1 MHMMFGVETSD
12 KTKFGK
18 TNSPQFERFKSQTE
32 KGWTRNLF
40 LKTTTKKK
48 KNSLFKFHRYI
59 RKSRPNIFII
69 KVYNGFHNYYIY
81 RYL

>member
-40 LKTTTKKK
+40 MKTTTTKRK
-48 KNSLFKFHRYI
+48 KNLSSNFTDISGSHAQ
-59 RKSRPNIFII
+59 
-69 KVYNGFHNYYIY
+69 IY
-81 RYL
+81 S